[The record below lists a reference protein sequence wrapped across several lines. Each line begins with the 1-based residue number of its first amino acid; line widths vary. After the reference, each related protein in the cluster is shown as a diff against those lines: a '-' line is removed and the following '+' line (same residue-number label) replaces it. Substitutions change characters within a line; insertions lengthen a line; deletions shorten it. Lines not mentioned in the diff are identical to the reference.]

1 MWAISSPQAI
11 CPWTS
16 LVAQLVK
23 NLLQCRRPDFVSWV
37 GKIPW
42 RRKWQPAPVFLPG
55 ESHGQ
60 RSLTGYTVHGVARI
74 GHNLA
79 TKPPP
84 TTTETVETGAFG
96 IKPLPTQTL
105 TLLLCVSLGKS
116 YNLSNVL
123 ICRIRIT
130 VVLSQSCHE
139 DKIFCFVLFS
149 WQCLAACGILVPQS
163 GIKPAPWQWKHAVLT
178 TGPPGNSRDRFSN
191 FIFSSLFFKINF
203 YWSTVALPSSVSFHC
218 AVKWISFTHTF
229 ERM

>member
-11 CPWTS
+11 RPWTS

-23 NLLQCRRPDFVSWV
+23 NLLQCRRPEFVSWV

-96 IKPLPTQTL
+96 IKPLPAQTL
-105 TLLLCVSLGKS
+105 TLLLCVSLEKS

-123 ICRIRIT
+123 ICRIRMT
-130 VVLSQSCHE
+130 VVLSQSCHG
-139 DKIFCFVLFS
+139 DKIFCFVFLTVS
-149 WQCLAACGILVPQS
+149 CSLWDLSSPIRDQTRTM
-163 GIKPAPWQWKHAVLT
+163 AVKTCSPNRWT
-178 TGPPGNSRDRFSN
+178 TREFPRQVFK
-191 FIFSSLFFKINF
+191 FYFSSLFFKINF
-203 YWSTVALPSSVSFHC
+203 YWSIVALPSSVSFHC